1 VFQDHHLLPQCSVL
15 ENVLIPTVAGGRT
28 TPEQIERAKML
39 LDRVGL
45 GGRQKHLPSEL
56 SGGERQRAALARA
69 LINRPAIL
77 LADEPTGNLDRKMA
91 REVGELLLEMQRAE
105 NAILVTVTHS
115 ERLAGLMGRRFELD
129 GGQMDGG
136 RLVET

>member
-1 VFQDHHLLPQCSVL
+1 
-15 ENVLIPTVAGGRT
+15 
-28 TPEQIERAKML
+28 ML

-45 GGRQKHLPSEL
+45 GGRLDHLPAEL

-69 LINRPAIL
+69 LINRPGIL

-91 REVGELLLEMQRAE
+91 QEVGTLLLEMQREE

-129 GGQMDGG
+129 EG
-136 RLVET
+136 RLAEA